1 MHKEQDSPFQLKH
14 AKELLP
20 AEEFSQKT
28 LSMLVEEEERHLR
41 KKKVYRFSSISFGV
55 LASAVMLL
63 WISFGG
69 LASTSHSLTEKIH
82 LGTPAENNKIEF
94 FVYHTHS
101 QESFTPEIGVESVDK
116 AHSSEVNITMVGER
130 LSKALTE
137 RGVKVLHEKHDF
149 IAELKEKNLNY
160 ENSYELSRAYVSEAV
175 EQNKESLAMV
185 LDIHRASQPRKVT
198 TLEYEGEH
206 YGKVAFFVSSN
217 IDNIDEV
224 IKFTEAVNTRI
235 EEKVPGLSRGVFI
248 KNIGSNQS
256 AYNQDLFNRSLS
268 INIGGAENTLE
279 EEYRTADILAE
290 VLAEIHWEK

>member
-1 MHKEQDSPFQLKH
+1 MHKEQDLLCQLKY

-28 LSMLVEEEERHLR
+28 LSMLIDEEEKHYR
-41 KKKVYRFSSISFGV
+41 KKKVIRFSSISFAV

-63 WISFGG
+63 WISFGD
-69 LASTSHSLTEKIH
+69 LASTSHSLTEKMH

-101 QESFTPEIGVESVDK
+101 QESFIPEIGVKSIDK
-116 AHSSEVNITMVGER
+116 AHSNEVNISMVGDH

-137 RGVKVLHEKHDF
+137 RGVEVLHEKHDF

-160 ENSYELSRAYVSEAV
+160 EKSYELSRAYVSEAV
-175 EQNKESLAMV
+175 EQNEESLAMV
-185 LDIHRASQPRKVT
+185 LDIHRDSQPRKVT

-224 IKFTEAVNTRI
+224 IKFTEAVNARM

-248 KNIGSNQS
+248 KNIGSKQS
-256 AYNQDLFNRSLS
+256 TYNQDLFNRSLS

-279 EEYRTADILAE
+279 EEYRTADLLAE
-290 VLAEIHWEK
+290 VLSEIHWEN

>member
-1 MHKEQDSPFQLKH
+1 MHKEQDSLFQLKH

-20 AEEFSQKT
+20 AEEFSQNT
-28 LSMLVEEEERHLR
+28 LSMLVDEEEKHFR
-41 KKKVYRFSSISFGV
+41 KKKVYRFSFISFAFLTSVVMV
-55 LASAVMLL
+55 LWM
-63 WISFGG
+63 SFGG
-69 LASTSHSLTEKIH
+69 SASIFDSLAEK
-82 LGTPAENNKIEF
+82 LPSGTPAENNKINF

-101 QESFTPEIGVESVDK
+101 QESFIPEIGVKSVDK
-116 AHSSEVNITMVGER
+116 AHSDEVNITMVGER

-137 RGVKVLHEKHDF
+137 RGVEVLHEKHDF
-149 IAELKEKNLNY
+149 IAELKEENLNY
-160 ENSYELSRAYVSEAV
+160 EKSYELSRAYVSEAV
-175 EQNKESLAMV
+175 EQNKESLAMI
-185 LDIHRASQPRKVT
+185 LDIHRDSQPRKVT

-224 IKFTEAVNTRI
+224 IKFTEAVNARI

-248 KNIGSNQS
+248 KNIGSKQS
-256 AYNQDLFNRSLS
+256 TYNQDLFNRSLS

-290 VLAEIHWEK
+290 VLAEIHSEN